1 MENLIRAF
9 ENDADLRELMNLY
22 FYKTVPEIFGI
33 SRSEL
38 AHSSFLAWLF
48 DPSVN
53 EFGAEPL
60 RLLFELCGQNSPEVI
75 TNCKVETERSVKV
88 RNQRGRVDVFIEC
101 DVVSQGKK
109 EHVMFIIENKVFSC
123 EHRSQTEIYHKYFEK
138 AEFKA
143 YTKYYI
149 FLTPPFLDKDADCNH
164 FIHLTYQQLL
174 DHILTPLQKQCDVP
188 HRTSLLLDEYIKSL
202 TVPMDLLI
210 DCDGTQTLKSTILAI
225 SMDEKNLLRA
235 FWDKHKKLVL
245 AAINAL
251 SEDDE
256 SPYRE
261 ETTEAKNRLST
272 KDYSK
277 YSLNGVGSYGKR
289 RMVEAVV
296 YRYIELN
303 PNTTVAELKE
313 VFPNRLQ
320 GKLFIASATD
330 KISDMSRFFESK
342 LRNGEKFYISNQWG
356 NQTDGFVEYVND
368 NIEGITI
375 TKL

>member
-1 MENLIRAF
+1 MENLIKAF
-9 ENDADLRELMNLY
+9 ENDADVRELMNLY

-48 DPSVN
+48 DSSVN
-53 EFGAEPL
+53 EFGADPL
-60 RLLFELCGQNSPEVI
+60 RMLFELCGQDSPETI
-75 TNCKVETERSVKV
+75 TNCRVETERAVKV
-88 RNQRGRVDVFIEC
+88 RKQRGRVDVFIEC
-101 DVVSQGKK
+101 DVVLQGTR
-109 EHVMFIIENKVFSC
+109 EHVMFIIENKVYSC
-123 EHRSQTEIYHKYFEK
+123 EHRSQTEIYHTCFEEK
-138 AEFKA
+138 EFSACKRI
-143 YTKYYI
+143 YV
-149 FLTPPFLDKDADCNH
+149 FLTPPFLDKDADCEE

-174 DHILTPLQKQCDVP
+174 DHILTPLQKRSDVSQ
-188 HRTSLLLDEYIKSL
+188 RTLILLDEYIKSL
-202 TVPMDLLI
+202 TVPVDLLV

-225 SMDEKNLLRA
+225 SMEEKKMLRA

-261 ETTEAKNRLST
+261 EATEAKNRLST

-277 YSLNGVGSYGKR
+277 YSLNGVGAYGKR

-303 PNTTVAELKE
+303 PNTTVAKLKE
-313 VFPNRLQ
+313 VFPDYLQ
-320 GKLFIASATD
+320 GKLLIASTAD